1 MAPRSRAIQCEDLPN
16 EIRARIFE
24 ELRKVRMAAAMVF
37 QKMLRGRF
45 PSLVYKS
52 SVRFRVADITQR
64 PFSQVYDMERTWL
77 SAPGLSPRAT
87 VRERVLRAI
96 DSRDH
101 VRSHEWPYDSPPT
114 MRP

>member
-1 MAPRSRAIQCEDLPN
+1 MAPRSRATQYEDLPN
-16 EIRARIFE
+16 EIRTRIFE
-24 ELRKVRMAAAMVF
+24 ELRKVRMAAAMIF

-45 PSLVYKS
+45 PRLVYKT
-52 SVRFRVADITQR
+52 SVRFRVADLNER
-64 PFSQVYDMERTWL
+64 PFSQVYDMQRAWL
-77 SAPGLSPRAT
+77 SAPGLSPSAT

-101 VRSHEWPYDSPPT
+101 VRSNEWPYDFPHS